1 MFKKALD
8 EKSIFVTSEGDYV
21 VDITESMF
29 LNISDSMNPL
39 CSFYKVSKDMTMR
52 VDKVSSAIYG
62 SVDYADVIMKYS
74 NIDNPFAIEEGDVIT
89 APSLSNV
96 YFNIKEA
103 NQHPNGAGGQ
113 EGSSTYELIKNY
125 HKYIDK
131 SKVPTRNGS
140 EANNLSVPSTANNV
154 INDLSSS
161 NSNSFYGSDGTMT
174 EPNLANRG
182 KSGVTV
188 VNGRV
193 YFGNNVSA
201 STSDVIDVDGTND
214 TNSNLVD
221 CAKNGVT
228 LGQFLNATI
237 KNTIK

>member
-8 EKSIFVTSEGDYV
+8 EKSIFITPEGDYV

-29 LNISDSMNPL
+29 LNVTDEMNPL
-39 CSFYKVSKDMTMR
+39 CSFYKVSRDMTMR

-89 APSLSNV
+89 APSLTNV

-103 NQHPNGAGGQ
+103 NQHLNGDD
-113 EGSSTYELIKNY
+113 STDSPTTYDLIKNY

-140 EANNLSVPSTANNV
+140 ESNDLVVPSSANNI
-154 INDLSSS
+154 INDLSDS
-161 NSNSFYGSDGTMT
+161 NNTGTMT
-174 EPNLANRG
+174 EPNMANKG

-193 YFGNNVSA
+193 YFGDNVSA

-214 TNSNLVD
+214 TNSNIVD